1 MKRIVLSIIAL
12 IIVATITPITSYA
25 ETYEEAWLRKKQEE
39 YNRTMEKLEE
49 DGNLTDSAREALTIG
64 SPKGSSKN
72 KNKNKNSSSSSST
85 SQYGYEPKGWV
96 YSSDELHVV
105 GLPEDESGYTKA
117 GDYGAID

>member
-25 ETYEEAWLRKKQEE
+25 ETYEEAWLRKQQER
-39 YNRTMEKLEE
+39 YNNTMKELEK
-49 DGNLTDSAREALTIG
+49 DGNLTESAKDALTIDG
-64 SPKGSSKN
+64 KKKTSEKAKN
-72 KNKNKNSSSSSST
+72 KEKSNNNNSS
-85 SQYGYEPKGWV
+85 QYEPKGWV